1 MPRAPTSPT
10 GRAARTGGSSFPPV
24 SDALYDFKN
33 QRVFVQSCA
42 WISGAWKKVEGSGKQ
57 KGEDLKGVSKPVLD
71 GSKAALRGRPRTPSD
86 GKGGA
91 GWPSIRGISGG
102 PQRLVCPAP
111 CLSHITHSDL
121 SLFSAFKKFI
131 TLCICR
137 VLPKIKTSFKT
148 ENIQGLVFPSSAC
161 LPCPHCCPTRRRRS
175 RQTSSDCQSG
185 HFLIDLFS

>member
-10 GRAARTGGSSFPPV
+10 GRAARTGGSSFPR
-24 SDALYDFKN
+24 SRMLCTTLKTKGYLFKAALEFLEPGRKLK
-33 QRVFVQSCA
+33 
-42 WISGAWKKVEGSGKQ
+42 GVENKR
-57 KGEDLKGVSKPVLD
+57 EDLKGVSKPVLD